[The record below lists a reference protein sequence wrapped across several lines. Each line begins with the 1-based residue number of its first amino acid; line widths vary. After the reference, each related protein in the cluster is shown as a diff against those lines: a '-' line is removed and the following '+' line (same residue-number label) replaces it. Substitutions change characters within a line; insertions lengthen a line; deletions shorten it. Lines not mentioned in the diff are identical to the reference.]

1 MAKKTVFQEIDSDA
15 VDRLGIVDGTSVGVP
30 FTSSI
35 ETVLLTESEKIYD
48 EIETILTTETSQ
60 DLVKAKKAFVLPG
73 NAMPADRTKALL
85 KEHKITVTNDYE
97 KADCIITSGVISEV
111 FFNRAFKPRKNMLL
125 WEARNGF
132 YIEDDAAIVNSY
144 VTNSGNPCIFTKAA
158 HGSRSEWSFEY
169 ESMPYNSYILTGL
182 AINLADK
189 IKQGELE
196 VVDLKTVESV
206 SATVTVLDDQSAE
219 DLIKMLQG
227 DQEERALAFKLL
239 PNIKTDEM
247 VHLVYNVFTNIP
259 GYSSNRRNKD
269 YKYWEDTNRLNTRF
283 SHMSLD
289 AIIKNEHES
298 GNLCAEA
305 FRYLEPLCR
314 KEIHISSRELYNFKV
329 VVKPEYKQYLKQLNK

>member
-15 VDRLGIVDGTSVGVP
+15 VDRLGIIDGASVGVP

-35 ETVLLTESEKIYD
+35 ETVLLTESETIYD
-48 EIETILTTETSQ
+48 EIHKLLTTETSQ

-73 NAMPADRTKALL
+73 NSMPADRTKVLL

-97 KADCIITSGVISEV
+97 KADCIITSGVLADI
-111 FFNRAFKPRKNMLL
+111 FHNKAFKPLKSLLL

-132 YIEDDAAIVNSY
+132 YIEDAAAVVSSY
-144 VTNSGNPCIFTKAA
+144 VTNSGGNPCIFTKAA
-158 HGSRSEWSFEY
+158 HGDRSEWVFEY

-189 IKQGELE
+189 IKEGEIE
-196 VVDLKTVESV
+196 VIDIRTVENS
-206 SATVTVLDDQSAE
+206 SATVTILDDKSAE
-219 DLIKMLQG
+219 DLVSMLNG
-227 DQEERALAFKLL
+227 GREEEDLAFKLL

-269 YKYWEDTNRLNTRF
+269 YKYWANTNKLDDRF
-283 SHMSLD
+283 THKSLD
-289 AIIKNEHES
+289 DVIKNEHEL
-298 GNLCAEA
+298 GNLCSEA
-305 FRYLEPLCR
+305 FKYLEPLCR
-314 KEIHISSRELYNFKV
+314 KDIHISSRELYNFKV
-329 VVKPEYKQYLKQLNK
+329 VVKPEYKQYLKN